1 MTSRMHVLITG
12 ATGGIGEALARQMAG
27 LGCDL
32 TLVARDATRLA
43 ALADDLRATG
53 RGIAEIAI
61 PLGRDTDY
69 TALASRIVEVG
80 GPVDILINNAA
91 VNWFGHFATMPDA
104 DIDAVI
110 DTNIAAPI
118 HMCRAVLPFMQ
129 QAGQGTIV
137 NIGSVFGSIA
147 FAGFPVY
154 SASKFALRG
163 FSQGLRRELRGSHID
178 VLYVAPRYTRTSF
191 NTGPVDRMAR
201 ATGMAMD
208 APQSVAA
215 RIVTAIRKKRSE
227 TTIGFPERFFAK
239 LNALLPGL
247 VDLGLMRAN
256 REILSFAPKK
266 PGCLTFTK
274 ENVS

>member
-1 MTSRMHVLITG
+1 MTMRAHALITG

-27 LGCDL
+27 YGCDL
-32 TLVARDATRLA
+32 TLVARDSTRLA
-43 ALADDLRATG
+43 KLSDDLRANGTG
-53 RGIAEIAI
+53 VAEIAM
-61 PLGRDTDY
+61 PLGRGTDY
-69 TALASRIVEVG
+69 GGLAARINEVG
-80 GPVDILINNAA
+80 GPIDILVNNAA
-91 VNWFGHFATMPDA
+91 VNWFGHFAAMPDA
-104 DIDAVI
+104 DIDSVI

-129 QAGQGTIV
+129 QAGRGTIV

-163 FSQGLRRELRGSHID
+163 FSQGLRRELRGSNID
-178 VLYVAPRYTRTSF
+178 VLYVAPRYTRTAF
-191 NTGPVDRMAR
+191 NNGVIDRMAR

-208 APQSVAA
+208 APEAVAA
-215 RIVTAIRKKRSE
+215 RIIAAIRDRRSE

-247 VDLGLMRAN
+247 VDLGLSGTSRK
-256 REILSFAPKK
+256 ILSFAPGDH
-266 PGCLTFTK
+266 PGFTLNK
-274 ENVS
+274 ENV